1 MFPTARTMTIA
12 EARALVGRQIGL
24 PASFDGSVAAYSALT
39 PQEQLNLNQSL
50 ALFIVANP
58 ASFTPEQVGYAAR
71 ASARNGAATIEDAS
85 FDWGMF
91 FEELGNEARDTIGAP
106 LEAVGRGVSSGVT
119 LAGNLIPVA
128 VLIIAAAYLLPLFR
142 QATQTK

>member
-1 MFPTARTMTIA
+1 MLPTARTMTIA

-24 PASFDGSVAAYSALT
+24 PADFDGSVAAYAALT
-39 PQEQLNLNQSL
+39 PQEQLNLNQAL

-71 ASARNGAATIEDAS
+71 ASARAGAATIEDTS

-91 FEELGNEARDTIGAP
+91 FEEVGANARDTIGAP

-119 LAGNLIPVA
+119 LAGNIIPLA
-128 VLIIAAAYLLPLFR
+128 VLIIAAAYLLPIFR
-142 QATQTK
+142 QATSTK